1 MHSVTTVVA
10 ASTLPLDFGQS
21 RPWQRQPFPFG
32 TVPFEA
38 ASTLAFGPSRS
49 WQRRS
54 PDFGRYRCSRVGPSL
69 PLTRVVALAGGL
81 ALVGAYFMPWFA
93 SQGLLLS
100 GQFLNDFL
108 AAASP
113 TDLQRFV
120 PGTSPSEARLLRLLV
135 DLFPTCGALAIVV
148 CLLVTLWVNHLAL
161 EVLLVLSGLVPLLAW
176 AVGISRLP
184 PASSAEIGLWL
195 IAAGSVAIVFGATF
209 EFIARRKFTS
219 LPSACLY
226 LL

>member
-1 MHSVTTVVA
+1 
-10 ASTLPLDFGQS
+10 
-21 RPWQRQPFPFG
+21 
-32 TVPFEA
+32 
-38 ASTLAFGPSRS
+38 
-49 WQRRS
+49 
-54 PDFGRYRCSRVGPSL
+54 
-69 PLTRVVALAGGL
+69 VVALAGGL

-120 PGTSPSEARLLRLLV
+120 PGTGASEARLLRLLV
-135 DLFPTCGALAIVV
+135 DLFPACGALAVLV
-148 CLLVTLWVNHLAL
+148 CLLVTLWVNH
-161 EVLLVLSGLVPLLAW
+161 VLLGVLLALSGLVPLLAW

-184 PASSAEIGLWL
+184 PGSTAEIGLWL
-195 IAAGSVAIVFGATF
+195 IAAGSIAILVGATF
-209 EFIARRKFTS
+209 EFLARRKFTS
-219 LPSACLY
+219 LPTACLY